1 MFVHC
6 NMYLQRTDVLNHPA
20 KDGEMGANMYTIYEV
35 KNGVRT
41 SWADCDILTYGMQI
55 CNAISQL
62 NQCHMIVVNECD
74 SLVMYDI
81 GSHFDPDERLVI
93 I

>member
-1 MFVHC
+1 
-6 NMYLQRTDVLNHPA
+6 MYLQENRCTYPSG

-41 SWADCDILTYGMQI
+41 SWADCDILTYAMQI

-62 NQCHMIVVNECD
+62 NHCHMIVVNECGT
-74 SLVMYDI
+74 LVMYDV
-81 GSHFDPDERLVI
+81 GFQYDPDERLVI